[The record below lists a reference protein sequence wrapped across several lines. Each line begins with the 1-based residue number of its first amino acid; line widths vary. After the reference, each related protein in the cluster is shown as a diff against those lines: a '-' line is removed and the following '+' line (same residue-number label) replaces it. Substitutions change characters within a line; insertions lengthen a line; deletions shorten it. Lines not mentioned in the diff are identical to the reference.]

1 MSLGSDHL
9 VAHRLSSKRWLSR
22 RGNLQVHSCGVAAV
36 DEPDDL
42 VEPGVFGEETH
53 LETQRRETY
62 LCEETRDLDE
72 DITRTEEGSLLELG
86 WSQLYLEPLVLH
98 DVDSEVVASVHSH
111 QVPPVHSLGALFWK
125 KPCFREQLVDGLLL
139 EVSDGFRLIKVVADL
154 DWSDGDHL

>member
-9 VAHRLSSKRWLSR
+9 IAHRLSSKRWLSR

-42 VEPGVFGEETH
+42 VESGVFGEETH

-111 QVPPVHSLGALFWK
+111 QVPPVHSLGAFFGK
-125 KPCFREQLVDGLLL
+125 KPCFGEKLVDGLLL
-139 EVSDGFRLIKVVADL
+139 EVSDGFRLIKVVDDL
-154 DWSDGDHL
+154 DWLDGDH